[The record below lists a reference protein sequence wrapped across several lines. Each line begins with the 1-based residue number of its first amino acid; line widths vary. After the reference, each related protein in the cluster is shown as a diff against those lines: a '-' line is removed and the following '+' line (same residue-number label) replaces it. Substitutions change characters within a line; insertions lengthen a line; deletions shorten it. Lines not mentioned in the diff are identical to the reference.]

1 MEEIITNPLGVTL
14 MKKFLKTLAAGT
26 LSLVMGLSVFGGCN
40 LVTTDSERDMNQV
53 VATVQIDKS
62 APKEEI
68 YKKDLV
74 IMYLNY
80 GYSYVQQGTY
90 TQKQAFEMLM
100 DQLVNNAIMVQYAM
114 LDFSDDEAF
123 ASKVTEEN
131 KFNPETYLNEEEK
144 AKALYNTNKSINDLI
159 EQYKDESGEE
169 EKETETI
176 TETTRVAPTD
186 AANYEPPHEGFDTYL
201 EFYNDYNSK
210 GFKSQGV
217 VTGFDD
223 NYQTTDAETKKA
235 YNKVV
240 SVLESNGLIGE
251 DFDYNSDSVYD
262 TEYYKDTLRSNQ
274 ESIVIENYEKTLTA
288 EIYAAV
294 SYEDLQAN
302 YKEMYDAQKE
312 GSVSDYETTIDG
324 AASSSPVVYNPYAGY
339 GFVYNLLLGVDD
351 KQEAQIAAL
360 GEKSNLSEEEYRAQ
374 REEILYKT
382 TAKDLRSTWITA
394 GYDFDYA
401 TKKFTGDYTF
411 TTPENSFPFQGD
423 VKWVN
428 EADKPAEGEEDKD
441 YKEEYIVTGNPEY
454 DLETFVKI
462 IDEYLYGAD
471 NVTAEADAG
480 VYYRKAAP
488 KAQTYTEFDEKM
500 NELLFAFSTDDG
512 SLNTYKGYVVKPPVD
527 VDGTET
533 YVQEFADAARDVL
546 TMADGGY
553 IVVGTDYGYH
563 FIFKSVSLK
572 ADSGYDTLDK
582 YLDSLGVE
590 KKIGEQTFTTWK
602 DYYNAMI
609 ADMEAYLDEEGANK
623 DGANEKFYLYQLQQA
638 YVGNIVSTR
647 LTNKQT
653 EIVNKYKVQ
662 NEDGEYDEYNE
673 EYVKIY
679 TERYSEF
686 LQD

>member
-1 MEEIITNPLGVTL
+1 
-14 MKKFLKTLAAGT
+14 MKKFLKMLAAGT

-40 LVTTDSERDMNQV
+40 LIATDNERDMNQV

-62 APKEEI
+62 APVEKI

-74 IMYLNY
+74 MMYLNY

-100 DQLVNNAIMVQYAM
+100 EQLVNNAILVQYAM
-114 LDFSDDEAF
+114 LDFSDDDAY
-123 ASKVTEEN
+123 KTLVNEEN
-131 KFNPETYLNEEEK
+131 KFNPETYLDEEEK
-144 AKALYNTNKSINDLI
+144 AEALYNTNKSFNDLI
-159 EQYKDESGEE
+159 EQYKDTDDEE

-201 EFYNDYNSK
+201 KFYNDYNSK
-210 GFKSQGV
+210 GFLSKGV

-223 NYQTTDAETKKA
+223 KYVTTDAETKKA

-240 SVLESNGLIGE
+240 SLLEGNGLIGE
-251 DFDYNSDSVYD
+251 DFDYNTESIYD
-262 TEYYKDTLRSNQ
+262 TEYYNDTLRSNQ
-274 ESIVIENYEKTLTA
+274 ETLVIEKYEKTLTA

-302 YKEMYDAQKE
+302 YKEMYDAQKD

-324 AASSSPVVYNPYAGY
+324 ASTSSPVVYNPYAGY

-360 GEKSNLSEEEYRAQ
+360 GEDKNLSEEEYRAA

-411 TTPENSFPFQGD
+411 TTPENSFPFQGN

-428 EADKPAEGEEDKD
+428 EADKPAEGEDDDD
-441 YKEEYIVTGNPEY
+441 YKEEYVVTGNPEY
-454 DLETFVKI
+454 DLETFVAL
-462 IDEYLYGAD
+462 IDEYIYGTD
-471 NVTAEADAG
+471 NVNALDAG

-488 KAQTYTEFDEKM
+488 KSQTYTEFDEKM
-500 NELLFAFSTDDG
+500 NELLFAFSTDEG

-546 TMADGGY
+546 TMEDGGY
-553 IVVGTDYGYH
+553 IVVGTDYGFH
-563 FIFKSVSLK
+563 FIFKSESLK

-590 KKIGEQTFTTWK
+590 KKIGDQPFTTWK

-623 DGANEKFYLYQLQQA
+623 DGKNEDFYLYQLQQA
-638 YVGNIVSTR
+638 YVGNILSTR

-653 EIVNKYKVQ
+653 EIINKYKKP
-662 NEDGEYDEYNE
+662 NEEGEYDEYKE

-686 LQD
+686 LKD

>member
-1 MEEIITNPLGVTL
+1 

-169 EKETETI
+169 KKETETI

-302 YKEMYDAQKE
+302 YRKC
-312 GSVSDYETTIDG
+312 TT
-324 AASSSPVVYNPYAGY
+324 
-339 GFVYNLLLGVDD
+339 
-351 KQEAQIAAL
+351 
-360 GEKSNLSEEEYRAQ
+360 R
-374 REEILYKT
+374 R
-382 TAKDLRSTWITA
+382 
-394 GYDFDYA
+394 
-401 TKKFTGDYTF
+401 
-411 TTPENSFPFQGD
+411 
-423 VKWVN
+423 
-428 EADKPAEGEEDKD
+428 
-441 YKEEYIVTGNPEY
+441 
-454 DLETFVKI
+454 
-462 IDEYLYGAD
+462 
-471 NVTAEADAG
+471 
-480 VYYRKAAP
+480 RKAA
-488 KAQTYTEFDEKM
+488 
-500 NELLFAFSTDDG
+500 
-512 SLNTYKGYVVKPPVD
+512 
-527 VDGTET
+527 
-533 YVQEFADAARDVL
+533 
-546 TMADGGY
+546 
-553 IVVGTDYGYH
+553 
-563 FIFKSVSLK
+563 
-572 ADSGYDTLDK
+572 
-582 YLDSLGVE
+582 
-590 KKIGEQTFTTWK
+590 
-602 DYYNAMI
+602 
-609 ADMEAYLDEEGANK
+609 
-623 DGANEKFYLYQLQQA
+623 
-638 YVGNIVSTR
+638 
-647 LTNKQT
+647 
-653 EIVNKYKVQ
+653 
-662 NEDGEYDEYNE
+662 
-673 EYVKIY
+673 
-679 TERYSEF
+679 
-686 LQD
+686 